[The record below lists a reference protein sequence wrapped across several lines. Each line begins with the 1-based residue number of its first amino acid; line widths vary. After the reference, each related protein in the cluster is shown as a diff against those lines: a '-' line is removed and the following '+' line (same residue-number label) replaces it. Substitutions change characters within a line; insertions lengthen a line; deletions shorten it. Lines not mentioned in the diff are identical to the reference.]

1 MVSDMLFG
9 SVRREDGGLYPV
21 LRGNSIFSLKMDLF
35 LFAVKLEPKTSDLG
49 ENGIEKTQFLA

>member
-49 ENGIEKTQFLA
+49 ENGIEKLNF